1 MCENGPVVKMGHKYE
16 EYAMSLQH
24 ATKGDVLVIYFTDA
38 RILDESRIRKLGDD
52 LIELLGRT
60 DQEKVLLDFRRVE
73 FMSSAMLGTIVRMN
87 KKCKEYKAKLKL
99 CSIAP
104 DILQVF
110 KITKLDKLLDIAAD
124 EETALK
130 AFGKRGFFG

>member
-1 MCENGPVVKMGHKYE
+1 
-16 EYAMSLQH
+16 MSLQH
-24 ATKGDVLVIYFTDA
+24 ESKRGVLVICFTDA
-38 RILDESRIRKLGDD
+38 RILDESRIRKLGDE

-60 DQEKVLLDFRRVE
+60 DDEKVLLDFRHVD

-104 DILQVF
+104 EILKVF
-110 KITKLDKLLDIAAD
+110 KITKLDKLLDIESD
-124 EETALK
+124 EEAALA
-130 AFGKRGFFG
+130 AFNKRGFFG